1 MIKVISAFKRKSGMG
16 LDAFTNYWRTT
27 HAEAVKKVPGIRK
40 YVQSQTIESGY
51 RKGEPIYDGIA
62 ELWYEDPAAMH
73 RGAATPEARGALED
87 DENFIDMKSFATILT
102 EEVVQKDG
110 PANPAMVKLV
120 EFVYRRPQ
128 MDVQSFQKY
137 WREIHGPLAA
147 KIPQMRRYVQSHVR
161 LSSYRDGRT
170 PLCDGTAQVWF
181 DGTDAMRDSAKT
193 AQYAATHADEPNFID
208 QPRLRFIIT
217 RERVI
222 M

>member
-1 MIKVISAFKRKSGMG
+1 MIKVISAFKRKPGMG
-16 LDAFTNYWRTT
+16 LDAFTSYWRTT
-27 HAEAVKKVPGIRK
+27 HAEAVKKVPEIRK

-62 ELWYEDPAAMH
+62 ELWYEDTAAMH
-73 RGAATPEARGALED
+73 RAAATPEARAALAD
-87 DENFIDMKSFATILT
+87 DEDFIDMKSFATILT

-110 PANPAMVKLV
+110 PANPSMVKLV
-120 EFVYRRPQ
+120 EFVYRKPQ
-128 MDVQSFQKY
+128 MDVPSFQQY

-147 KIPQMRRYVQSHVR
+147 KIPQMRRYVQSNVR

-181 DGTDAMRDSAKT
+181 DGTDAMRESAKT
-193 AQYAATHADEPNFID
+193 AQYAATRADEPNFID

-222 M
+222 I